1 MTDPAP
7 APLLNFPCLF
17 PLTII
22 GRNEK
27 GFQTSV
33 TSIVRRHVPDM
44 DEDRFHLRQSS
55 QGNYLSV
62 HIVFWAESRQQVD
75 DLYRELSGHPQVKM
89 LL

>member
-1 MTDPAP
+1 MTAPDPAS
-7 APLLNFPCLF
+7 LLTFPCLF

-27 GFQTSV
+27 GFQMSI

-55 QGNYLSV
+55 QGNYISV
-62 HIVFWAESRQQVD
+62 HIVFWAQSREQVD
-75 DLYRELSGHPQVKM
+75 NLYRELGSHPQVKM

>member
-1 MTDPAP
+1 MTDPAS
-7 APLLNFPCLF
+7 LLTFPCLF

-22 GRNEK
+22 GVNEK

-55 QGNYLSV
+55 QGNYISV
-62 HIVFWAESRQQVD
+62 RIVFWAESREQVD
-75 DLYRELSGHPQVKM
+75 NLYRELSTHPQVKM